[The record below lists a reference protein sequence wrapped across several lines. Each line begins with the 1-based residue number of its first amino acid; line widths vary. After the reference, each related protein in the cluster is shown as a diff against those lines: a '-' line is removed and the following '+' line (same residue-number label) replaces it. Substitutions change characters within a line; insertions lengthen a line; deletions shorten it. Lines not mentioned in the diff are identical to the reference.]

1 MQSLSRYL
9 FISLNQHPTLPSE
22 WWAHRSALARQSL
35 SLRACAG
42 SVPNFIARPDFYRAG
57 NKVGTCLS
65 HPPKPFLSS
74 TQSCRDTLACACCRP
89 SPPRAPP
96 GSNVDAGPTL
106 GADVPQFMTTPT
118 GGNIATRGS
127 GGSRGSSGGRARSS
141 ACGQWLPEAADPRA
155 PFLAHACW
163 CCPTAA

>member
-1 MQSLSRYL
+1 MCCDRGAARGEPCGTSGKQPTHRVALCPAWSLGARISASYVSSSPVFITSLVQSLSRYL

-42 SVPNFIARPDFYRAG
+42 SVPNFIARPDSYRAG

-74 TQSCRDTLACACCRP
+74 RQSCRVTSSLP
-89 SPPRAPP
+89 VRAPP
-96 GSNVDAGPTL
+96 LPAPLREAMLMPARLSER
-106 GADVPQFMTTPT
+106 MC
-118 GGNIATRGS
+118 
-127 GGSRGSSGGRARSS
+127 RSS
-141 ACGQWLPEAADPRA
+141 
-155 PFLAHACW
+155 
-163 CCPTAA
+163 